1 MADLTADSGFGAIH
15 GADRTARSEPV
26 LRGPRESS
34 SNGEALRAERI
45 AATRTADA
53 APRAGA
59 AALAK
64 YNAALEGPLAKAR
77 FAVWAGGGALSLALM
92 AGIGVWGYKLV
103 MREVLGLPVVAAE
116 EGAMRVLPTDPGGE
130 IVPQQGL
137 EVNAIP
143 AAGIAAAPSDVLV
156 LAPQTPGLAEEDMD
170 VVVQTMA
177 EADEVVPVA
186 TAVALDPLG
195 LVEAGAP
202 EAVPEVEVASAAE
215 PATPEPSMTAGEGL
229 AFANDM
235 ATDAAPLAPLAEAL
249 AAPVAVA
256 LPEAAPAVA
265 PTDAVVTAP
274 LEAPAAEAAPA
285 PLEGAPVEVAAA
297 PVTVIPATV
306 PGVAAAIRPAPR
318 PAALRAPATAAPV
331 VAASASPAEAE
342 AAASASPALTDV
354 LPAGTHLVQ
363 LGAFDSAEI
372 AASEWERLQGPFGE
386 FLGGKERV
394 IQETQSNGRTL
405 YRLRAMGFSDRSEA
419 RILCAALTAEDA
431 DCIPVTVD

>member
-1 MADLTADSGFGAIH
+1 
-15 GADRTARSEPV
+15 
-26 LRGPRESS
+26 
-34 SNGEALRAERI
+34 
-45 AATRTADA
+45 
-53 APRAGA
+53 
-59 AALAK
+59 
-64 YNAALEGPLAKAR
+64 
-77 FAVWAGGGALSLALM
+77 
-92 AGIGVWGYKLV
+92 
-103 MREVLGLPVVAAE
+103 
-116 EGAMRVLPTDPGGE
+116 MRVLPADPGGE

-143 AAGIAAAPSDVLV
+143 AAGTAAAPSDVLV

-202 EAVPEVEVASAAE
+202 EAVSEVEMAPAVE
-215 PATPEPSMTAGEGL
+215 LATPEPSTTSGEGL
-229 AFANDM
+229 AFGKGM
-235 ATDAAPLAPLAEAL
+235 AADAAPLAPLAEAI
-249 AAPVAVA
+249 AAPVASV
-256 LPEAAPAVA
+256 LPEVAPAVA
-265 PTDAVVTAP
+265 PSEAVVAAP
-274 LEAPAAEAAPA
+274 LEALAAEAAPA
-285 PLEGAPVEVAAA
+285 PLEAVPVEVAAA

-318 PAALRAPATAAPV
+318 PAALRAPAAAAPV

-342 AAASASPALTDV
+342 AAVPAGAALTDA

-394 IQETQSNGRTL
+394 IQETQSNGRTF
-405 YRLRAMGFSDRSEA
+405 YRLRARGFSDRAEA